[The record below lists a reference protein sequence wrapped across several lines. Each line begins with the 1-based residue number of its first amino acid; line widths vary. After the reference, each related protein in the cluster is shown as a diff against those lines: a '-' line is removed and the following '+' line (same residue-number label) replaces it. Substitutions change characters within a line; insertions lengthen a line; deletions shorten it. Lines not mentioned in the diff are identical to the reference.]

1 MEEAENFVR
10 GTAAAA
16 GGNGAENGE
25 ETIQPDE
32 DTAVAYVDGSYNV
45 ATGEYSCG
53 VVFLYEG
60 RRDNGTKRRRRRTG
74 ADAECGWRD
83 PGIAACD
90 GTCCQTGDSEDKNFI
105 MIIRESLRGA
115 WGMEDKQRGNESL

>member
-1 MEEAENFVR
+1 MTVKHRPMDIPGRFTKVSSLRKRQKILSGERQQPLVEM
-10 GTAAAA
+10 GQK
-16 GGNGAENGE
+16 GE
-25 ETIQPDE
+25 ETVQPDE

-60 RRDNGTKRRRRRTG
+60 KEETMAQKGEDEELG
-74 ADAECGWRD
+74 ADAERGWRD

-90 GTCCQTGDSEDKNFI
+90 GTCCQTGDSEDKNL
-105 MIIRESLRGA
+105 S
-115 WGMEDKQRGNESL
+115 